1 MSVNFISIICL
12 IVHQKGVK
20 KGFGIFIFIVIA
32 FLMDNKHHVLS
43 LFAFMIDEY
52 GMFGL
57 SKPSELVM

>member
-20 KGFGIFIFIVIA
+20 KGFGIFIIA